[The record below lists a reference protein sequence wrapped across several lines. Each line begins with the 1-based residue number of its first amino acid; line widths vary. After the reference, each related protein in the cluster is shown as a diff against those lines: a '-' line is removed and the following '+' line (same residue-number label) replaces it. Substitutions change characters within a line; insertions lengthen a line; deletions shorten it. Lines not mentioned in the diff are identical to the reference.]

1 MGKSHENS
9 VARSASSGLPSESR
23 GVGLY
28 SSHQTGGVTDRF
40 VLFDA
45 IGARRLMSGE
55 FGKRQAAKIGDDWK
69 TLRRVSDAMQLA
81 ASNFEYWTQRRWN
94 AECFAIPGES
104 SAILAVMVRSLVVG
118 CVVLA
123 CTTATSV
130 VRGQEAAPATS
141 IRIQAG
147 FQVRLLRSARAGEG
161 SWISMTFDDRGRII
175 VGRDDAGVARLTLPA
190 AEDEATSA
198 TEITY
203 ERLDST
209 LRHCR
214 GVLYAHDSLYV
225 CATDSKGFYRL
236 RDTTGDDRFDEVK
249 LLKAMDYRSRYGHG
263 TNQVVLGPDQMIYV
277 VNGNDVSFPEGVS
290 PKSAYRD
297 PRNDW
302 LIPEPRDTDQDNR
315 VGHILRTDAEGR
327 SWEVIAGGFRNQFDL
342 AFNADGEM
350 FTWDADMEWDVGLP
364 WYRPTR
370 LNHVVSGGE
379 YGWRWGTGKWPAYF
393 ADSLPSTLDTGLGS
407 PTALAF
413 GTRSNFPERY
423 RRALF
428 MADWQNGRVLVVHM
442 RPVGASYTCR
452 YDMFLEGGPLNIS
465 DMEFGPDGALYFI
478 TGGRGSQ
485 SGLYR
490 VSPIAK
496 ANESN
501 TDERASSASNSELD
515 EVNADEAAKAAEA
528 RALRRQLE
536 QLHRREEQA
545 AVERAWP
552 YLNSSDPWLRWAARV
567 AIERQPLETWRAR
580 ALAESR
586 TTAKLAALLAL
597 ARQGEATDQPALL
610 EALRQLPLDALGK
623 DDLLAA
629 LRVYSLAFI
638 RMGEPNAAARASVV
652 SRLDAIYPHDQ
663 SSVNQQLCTLLVYL
677 RAPRVIDKT
686 LRLMEAAATQEQQ
699 IHYVH
704 MLVRLNE
711 GWSSSSRTEVLRWLL
726 RAKSFRG
733 GRLLPTAINN
743 LQTDFVAGMN
753 DAERGELASVIV
765 QLDQPPTPE
774 DALPTRP
781 FVRQWRMEDLMTDV
795 STANAANSS
804 EEAKAH
810 MMSQGKQALAAA
822 TCLKCHRLGDEG
834 GQVGPDLSTVGKR
847 FDKRMLLESIL
858 EPSKVVD
865 PKYRNVA
872 YLLNNGKIVAGRPVS
887 VSSKQIVVETD
898 PVSAATVTIDRA
910 AIDESFPAEASPMP
924 SGLVDTLT
932 KAEILSLL
940 DYLHSITAGRR

>member
-1 MGKSHENS
+1 
-9 VARSASSGLPSESR
+9 
-23 GVGLY
+23 
-28 SSHQTGGVTDRF
+28 
-40 VLFDA
+40 
-45 IGARRLMSGE
+45 
-55 FGKRQAAKIGDDWK
+55 
-69 TLRRVSDAMQLA
+69 
-81 ASNFEYWTQRRWN
+81 
-94 AECFAIPGES
+94 
-104 SAILAVMVRSLVVG
+104 
-118 CVVLA
+118 
-123 CTTATSV
+123 
-130 VRGQEAAPATS
+130 
-141 IRIQAG
+141 
-147 FQVRLLRSARAGEG
+147 
-161 SWISMTFDDRGRII
+161 
-175 VGRDDAGVARLTLPA
+175 
-190 AEDEATSA
+190 
-198 TEITY
+198 
-203 ERLDST
+203 
-209 LRHCR
+209 
-214 GVLYAHDSLYV
+214 
-225 CATDSKGFYRL
+225 
-236 RDTTGDDRFDEVK
+236 
-249 LLKAMDYRSRYGHG
+249 
-263 TNQVVLGPDQMIYV
+263 
-277 VNGNDVSFPEGVS
+277 
-290 PKSAYRD
+290 
-297 PRNDW
+297 
-302 LIPEPRDTDQDNR
+302 
-315 VGHILRTDAEGR
+315 
-327 SWEVIAGGFRNQFDL
+327 
-342 AFNADGEM
+342 
-350 FTWDADMEWDVGLP
+350 
-364 WYRPTR
+364 
-370 LNHVVSGGE
+370 
-379 YGWRWGTGKWPAYF
+379 
-393 ADSLPSTLDTGLGS
+393 
-407 PTALAF
+407 
-413 GTRSNFPERY
+413 FPERY

-442 RPVGASYTCR
+442 RPAGASYTCR

-465 DMEFGPDGALYFI
+465 AMEFGPDGALYFI

-496 ANESN
+496 LNESKA
-501 TDERASSASNSELD
+501 DERASSASNPELD
-515 EVNADEAAKAAEA
+515 EVNADEAASAAEA

-536 QLHRREEQA
+536 QFHRHEEQA
-545 AVERAWP
+545 AVELAWP

-638 RMGEPNAAARASVV
+638 RMGEPNAAARASVA

-753 DAERGELASVIV
+753 DAERGELASLIV

-810 MMSQGKQALAAA
+810 MMTQGKQALAAA

-847 FDKRMLLESIL
+847 FDKRLLLESIL